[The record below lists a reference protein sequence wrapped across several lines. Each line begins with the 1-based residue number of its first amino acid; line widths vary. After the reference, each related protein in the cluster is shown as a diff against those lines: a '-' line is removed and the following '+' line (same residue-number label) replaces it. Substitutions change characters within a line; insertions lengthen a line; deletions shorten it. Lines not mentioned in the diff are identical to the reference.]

1 MFTCFASVE
10 QGAGRSQSIPVN
22 EIILYDFLKLNLY
35 PDLLRAPGIY
45 DAFDCTS
52 EKAGHFIE
60 LKCRQTHYS
69 TLLIE
74 QMKYRK
80 LIEQAYHRDLLPF
93 YINSTPLGIYSFDLT
108 EIDEPQWHVHQMPAT
123 TEFENIDKIEKI
135 VGYLDI
141 KEAVRL

>member
-1 MFTCFASVE
+1 M
-10 QGAGRSQSIPVN
+10 N
-22 EIILYDFLKLNLY
+22 ELLLFDFLKLNLY
-35 PDLLRAPGIY
+35 PDLQRAPGIY

-60 LKCRQTHYS
+60 LKCRQSHYS

-80 LIEQAYHRDLLPF
+80 LITQAYSREMLPF
-93 YINSTPLGIYSFDLT
+93 YINSTPVGIYSFDLT
-108 EIDEPQWHVHQMPAT
+108 EIDEPEWHVHQMPET
-123 TEFENIDKIEKI
+123 TEFENVDKIEKI

-141 KEAVRL
+141 QEAVKL

>member
-1 MFTCFASVE
+1 MKESDLFE
-10 QGAGRSQSIPVN
+10 YLKQS
-22 EIILYDFLKLNLY
+22 LY
-35 PDLLRAPGIY
+35 PDLVKSPGIY
-45 DAFDCTS
+45 DSYDCTS
-52 EKAGHFIE
+52 AKAGHYIE
-60 LKCRQTHYS
+60 LKCRQTHYP

-108 EIDEPQWHVHQMPAT
+108 EIDEPEWFVHEMPAT
-123 TEFENIDKIEKI
+123 TEFENNNKVDKI

-141 KEAVRL
+141 EEAVKL

>member
-1 MFTCFASVE
+1 M
-10 QGAGRSQSIPVN
+10 N

-35 PDLLRAPGIY
+35 PDLQRAPGIY

-108 EIDEPQWHVHQMPAT
+108 
-123 TEFENIDKIEKI
+123 
-135 VGYLDI
+135 
-141 KEAVRL
+141 

>member
-1 MFTCFASVE
+1 M
-10 QGAGRSQSIPVN
+10 N

-35 PDLLRAPGIY
+35 PDLERAPGIY

-52 EKAGHFIE
+52 AKAGHFIE
-60 LKCRQTHYS
+60 LKCRQSHYS

-80 LIEQAYHRDLLPF
+80 LITQAYHREMLPF

-108 EIDEPQWHVHQMPAT
+108 EIDEPEWFIHQMPAT
-123 TEFENIDKIEKI
+123 TEF
-135 VGYLDI
+135 
-141 KEAVRL
+141 